1 MLFYVSLLYIMSSNT
16 TLMSLFQLCTTVK
29 GVMDPQTDSSSNF
42 ILNMVEELVESK
54 LDDYL
59 EHILDTSEINPLKS
73 SKDIIKEAKEKMKK
87 SKEKVE
93 EKIEEVKGKIEEKVE
108 EVKGQ
113 IEEKVEEV
121 KGQIE
126 EKINKIEEVKGQIEE
141 KVKKVEEIEKK
152 VEEKVEEKVEIVKQD
167 VKEIVSAPAN
177 TKEAKV

>member
-93 EKIEEVKGKIEEKVE
+93 EKIEEVKGQIEEKVKAVE

-113 IEEKVEEV
+113 IEEKVKIVEEV

-126 EKINKIEEVKGQIEE
+126 EKIKKIE
-141 KVKKVEEIEKK
+141 KKVEKK
-152 VEEKVEEKVEIVKQD
+152 VEEKVEEKVELVKQD

>member
-113 IEEKVEEV
+113 IEEKVKAV
-121 KGQIE
+121 
-126 EKINKIEEVKGQIEE
+126 EEVKGQIEE